1 MSARDCRSEI
11 KRQLHGERQSISG
24 PVMWLKRRKSGLGA
38 PEPDRGQGVVW
49 SIAVLL
55 IVLGIVFPSL
65 G

>member
-1 MSARDCRSEI
+1 
-11 KRQLHGERQSISG
+11 
-24 PVMWLKRRKSGLGA
+24 MWLKRRKSGLGA